1 MNNIEYR
8 LTKNNRPLEIEMFD
22 GIISCM
28 YAPITPKRRDDK
40 KEITYVSGESSE
52 RYSFQVYK
60 KGNNLVLAGEIPI
73 WFKEEFNKYNI
84 KLNKLKLN
92 LTDEHHVK

>member
-8 LTKNNRPLEIEMFD
+8 LTKNNLPLGIEMFE

-28 YAPITPKRRDDK
+28 YAPITPKRRGDN
-40 KEITYVSGESSE
+40 KEINYVSGESSD

-92 LTDEHHVK
+92 LTDEYHDK

>member
-8 LTKNNRPLEIEMFD
+8 LTKNNLPLGIEMFE

-28 YAPITPKRRDDK
+28 YAPITPKRRGDN
-40 KEITYVSGESSE
+40 KEINYVSGESSD